1 MDLTAVYKTRA
12 DVRDYLAL
20 PEAGRQNVDVE
31 MHATGPLFQPQLAF
45 GIRLPNAGELAQA
58 ALSSRLSYPDE
69 RTTQVLSLLTI
80 SSFWVGSSPLAAQG
94 MQAVESNTSQ
104 VLASQFTNFVTQGLG
119 ADWDVNLAY
128 STNTAAAQREME
140 ASIGRS
146 FLDDRLSI
154 QTEWGI
160 PIGQS
165 QPSIGLGDVE
175 VRYQLSDDGRW
186 SAKAYQRRNDQNM
199 QSGVVGSQRQGVGLR
214 WEQSGESWSDLL
226 RRGN

>member
-1 MDLTAVYKTRA
+1 
-12 DVRDYLAL
+12 
-20 PEAGRQNVDVE
+20 
-31 MHATGPLFQPQLAF
+31 
-45 GIRLPNAGELAQA
+45 
-58 ALSSRLSYPDE
+58 
-69 RTTQVLSLLTI
+69 
-80 SSFWVGSSPLAAQG
+80 
-94 MQAVESNTSQ
+94 
-104 VLASQFTNFVTQGLG
+104 
-119 ADWDVNLAY
+119 
-128 STNTAAAQREME
+128 ME

-199 QSGVVGSQRQGVGLR
+199 QSGVVGSQRQGVCLR